1 MGINEGDG
9 HWFSP
14 ILRQD
19 LNEFF
24 RAQGITHP
32 DARDLN
38 NAKPGDTGGLVGF
51 RAVNRQNASR
61 FYPLGRAAVEILK
74 TQRTG
79 AQRGGVMNE
88 GV

>member
-1 MGINEGDG
+1 MRRR

-51 RAVNRQNASR
+51 RAVNRQKRLPFLST
-61 FYPLGRAAVEILK
+61 GRAAVEILK
-74 TQRTG
+74 P
-79 AQRGGVMNE
+79 RGRVPSVAE
-88 GV
+88 